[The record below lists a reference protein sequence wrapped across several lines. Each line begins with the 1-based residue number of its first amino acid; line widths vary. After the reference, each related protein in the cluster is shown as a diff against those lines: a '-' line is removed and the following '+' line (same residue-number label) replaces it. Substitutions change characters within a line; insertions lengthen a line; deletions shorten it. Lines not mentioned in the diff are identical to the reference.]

1 MAKRNVIPLMD
12 LWGEKQ
18 EKILQNMLLYMLTGF
33 GRSFILLV
41 IKMLIL
47 ADIYSEC
54 INRKERSKRRCG
66 RLSRVLYNL

>member
-1 MAKRNVIPLMD
+1 
-12 LWGEKQ
+12 
-18 EKILQNMLLYMLTGF
+18 MLLGMLTGF
-33 GRSFILLV
+33 GRSFILFI

-54 INRKERSKRRCG
+54 VNREERSKRRCG